1 MRNKKLILL
10 MPLRSVLFIL
20 VFVIVSSVTGKQLSD
35 ISNIW
40 SVAASMINIL
50 FIVTIVLI
58 SRKNGGYLSLINY
71 EKGKTRPKQIFAMIG
86 IILLVGMAGMYLA
99 GFICYGIIPYKP
111 YNTQSHTFLA
121 VINLIVLPVSTAL
134 AEDSLYLGCGVRQ
147 FENKYAAVIVPAL
160 FFALQHSFIP
170 TLLDIRY
177 IIYRFISFLPLTVI
191 LCIHYRKHQN
201 PLPIMIG
208 HAVIDMATAGQILAT
223 SRQLLKDGTGNSTYF
238 PLSFPVFFC
247 RWISVKK
254 TIVRFLVLF
263 LHFYS

>member
-10 MPLRSVLFIL
+10 MPLRSLIFIL
-20 VFVIVSSVTGKQLSD
+20 VFITVSAVTGKNLSD

-40 SVAASMINIL
+40 SVAASVINIL
-50 FIVTIVLI
+50 FVLSLVLI
-58 SRKNGGYLSLINY
+58 TRKQGGYLKLINY
-71 EKGKTRPKQIFAMIG
+71 EKGKTRPKQVFAMIG

-99 GFICYGIIPYKP
+99 GWICYGVIPYAAP
-111 YNTQSHTFLA
+111 MMIAPVPVVLA

-147 FENKYAAVIVPAL
+147 IENKFVAIIVPAF
-160 FFALQHSFIP
+160 FFAVQHSFIP
-170 TLLDIRY
+170 TLPDVRY

-191 LCIHYRKHQN
+191 LCMHYHKHKN

-223 SRQLLKDGTGNSTYF
+223 SVIPGFYEMM
-238 PLSFPVFFC
+238 LS
-247 RWISVKK
+247 RS
-254 TIVRFLVLF
+254 
-263 LHFYS
+263 